1 MPIKIPDEAKVL
13 KLDPLTAI
21 AAIKQ
26 MARLRLARLI
36 DDAKAAMKRGKVIFA
51 QSEFAVAHL
60 RGGAAGGECVWRNP
74 KKLFKLTQAAGGRRI
89 TLAEFLKCV
98 RIDDDEV
105 EKLLTPDE
113 IEKIS
118 ETYTAELSEGR
129 LYVEVKPNMQVDFDL
144 IQAAAARSIRG
155 SAECQVKRAA

>member
-1 MPIKIPDEAKVL
+1 
-13 KLDPLTAI
+13 
-21 AAIKQ
+21 

-60 RGGAAGGECVWRNP
+60 RGGALGECVWRNP

-118 ETYTAELSEGR
+118 ETFTAELSEAR

-144 IQAAAARSIRG
+144 IQAAAAKSIRG